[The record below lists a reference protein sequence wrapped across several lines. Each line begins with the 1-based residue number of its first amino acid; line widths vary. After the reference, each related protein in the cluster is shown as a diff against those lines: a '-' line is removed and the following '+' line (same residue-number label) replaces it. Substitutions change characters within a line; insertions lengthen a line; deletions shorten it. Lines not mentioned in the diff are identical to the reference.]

1 VIVMAQH
8 DPSDVELIAQCL
20 AGNGN
25 AWDALL
31 SRYERLIYYAA
42 LRAGAG
48 MDEAEDIFQSVCLIW
63 LKELGRLRDPTRLG
77 AWLVTTTRREC
88 WARWRS
94 DRKRQDAAS
103 DLLADQV
110 PSSESADGLATQA
123 QDART
128 VRHAVQ
134 QLPEPCRR
142 LLWLL
147 FFDPARPSYAAIAGE
162 LKVPTNS
169 IGPMR
174 ARCLNRLREVLRDLG
189 W

>member
-1 VIVMAQH
+1 MAQP
-8 DPSDVELIAQCL
+8 DVSDVELIAQCL
-20 AGNGN
+20 AGKAK

-31 SRYERLIYYAA
+31 SRYERLIYYTA

-48 MDEAEDIFQSVCLIW
+48 ADEVDDIFQSVCLIW

-94 DRKRQDAAS
+94 DRKRQEAVA
-103 DLLADQV
+103 DLLAGREPWSD
-110 PSSESADGLATQA
+110 SADGLAAQA
-123 QDART
+123 YDARI
-128 VRHAVQ
+128 VREAVRGM
-134 QLPEPCRR
+134 PEPCRR

-147 FFDPARPSYAAIAGE
+147 FFDPQRPSYAAIARE
-162 LKVPTNS
+162 LKVPANS
-169 IGPMR
+169 LGPMR
-174 ARCLNRLREVLRDLG
+174 ARCLNRLRGVLRDLG

>member
-1 VIVMAQH
+1 MSPH
-8 DPSDVELIAQCL
+8 DVSDVELVAQCL
-20 AGNGN
+20 AGNGK

-31 SRYERLIYYAA
+31 SRYERLIYFTA

-48 MDEAEDIFQSVCLIW
+48 ADEAEDIFQSVCLIW
-63 LKELGRLRDPTRLG
+63 LKELGRLRDPSRLG

-88 WARWRS
+88 WGRWRS
-94 DRKRQDAAS
+94 DLRRQDTAAV
-103 DLLADQV
+103 LLANQE
-110 PSSESADGLATQA
+110 PSNESADALAAQA
-123 QDART
+123 QDARA
-128 VRHAVQ
+128 VRQAVQ

-147 FFDPARPSYAAIAGE
+147 FFEPAHPSYAVIARE
-162 LKVPTNS
+162 LKVSSNS